1 MATWIW
7 IVIAV
12 GAVVLL
18 LALVFGA
25 KRGRERRIV
34 HRREKAHELR
44 EEAEER
50 SRRADERERIAKE
63 HAQQARDEREQ
74 AAEVGARA
82 DKIDPDRD

>member
-12 GAVVLL
+12 GAAIVL

-25 KRGRERRIV
+25 RRGRERRIV
-34 HRREKAHELR
+34 QRREKAHGLR
-44 EEAEER
+44 EEAQER
-50 SRRADERERIAKE
+50 SRRAEERERIAKE
-63 HAQQARDEREQ
+63 HAQQARDERKQ